1 MYKIVDRNNIVY
13 HKLWNE
19 IYLKRFMMQLKQLKK
34 VMGNKT
40 WFFYPH
46 QMINM
51 ALMKRLVMMILA
63 SDEEVGDDDIGLAGN
78 IDLPTDVTGVVEVHC
93 ANVDSDDDDDSDEPA
108 DDVRWA
114 FLRINLK
121 L

>member
-1 MYKIVDRNNIVY
+1 MERNIFETLHDAVEAVEEGY
-13 HKLWNE
+13 GE
-19 IYLKRFMMQLKQLKK
+19 QD
-34 VMGNKT
+34 
-40 WFFYPH
+40 
-46 QMINM
+46 
-51 ALMKRLVMMILA
+51 LVLLPPPNDQYG